1 MRSLM
6 MQFKF
11 EENQILLERL
21 LSVKGFSRKDG
32 FEAFIHLRGFFVALV
47 WK

>member
-1 MRSLM
+1 M

-11 EENQILLERL
+11 EENQIFLERL
-21 LSVKGFSRKDG
+21 LSLKGFSRKGG
-32 FEAFIHLRGFFVALV
+32 FEAFIHLRGFFVGWL